1 MTVALFRSPRHVES
15 QSCSPAPPR
24 RCPHRRFDA
33 RRAFRVATFRSLSP
47 LCMDIES
54 AREPLWTTEEGIL
67 AGLAR
72 TGLCQTLNEQ
82 LLALAVDHRT
92 AEGGLLTDARRITQM
107 SPTLHGIERSW
118 TERNDDWKY
127 EVR

>member
-1 MTVALFRSPRHVES
+1 MSKVNLARLRRLAAVLIAASTLVVLSGSLPFARSRRSAWTSKAL
-15 QSCSPAPPR
+15 ANLYGPPR
-24 RCPHRRFDA
+24 KA
-33 RRAFRVATFRSLSP
+33 YSP
-47 LCMDIES
+47 DL
-54 AREPLWTTEEGIL
+54 L
-67 AGLAR
+67 APDFV
-72 TGLCQTLNEQ
+72 QTLNEQ